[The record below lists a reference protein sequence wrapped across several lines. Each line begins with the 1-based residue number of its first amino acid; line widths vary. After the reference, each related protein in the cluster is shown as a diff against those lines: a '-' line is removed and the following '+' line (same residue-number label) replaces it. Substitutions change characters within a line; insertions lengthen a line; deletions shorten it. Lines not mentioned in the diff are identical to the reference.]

1 MSVDF
6 YYAFI
11 TGWVILLI
19 FWSTIVLFIYL
30 RKPPKSKLTK
40 SSVIKSYL
48 FFLILLFA
56 ILYFR

>member
-6 YYAFI
+6 YYAFL
-11 TGWVILLI
+11 TGWAILLL

-40 SSVIKSYL
+40 SFVIKSYM
-48 FFLILLFA
+48 FFLVILFA